1 MGSDYG
7 YWQGA
12 AKATGDM
19 AATGMKLLEFQS
31 NRAYQDAQLKMAQDK
46 AQREEIAFKHAE
58 TKRVEQERMENAY
71 APVST
76 FAPNLNKTPKTKA
89 LWMETAKSAGFD
101 LKEMPDGEVYAPIKA
116 IKFIGQ
122 QMATKTEFQKMTLDA
137 TLADL
142 QEQNGAIAQQIA
154 ELSAKGTPD
163 EKKLAP
169 LMEQQNAIK
178 KNIAGIITSE
188 KAVMEKILVA
198 RASREGGNLTEE
210 QLTARALGGD
220 TQAQAV
226 LDAMQKRKVDI
237 AKNTTAARVEITQGV
252 QDKAAAKVD
261 KVAMKI
267 GDAIMEGKQPPVVA
281 GFGMAKV
288 APQVRAYLAD
298 KGFDLTTAEQ
308 DYNATKKYLG
318 SLNSTQQ
325 VRLRQATTFAYD
337 SLDIIEKLGKEWD
350 AGRFAPLNWVNLQ
363 AAKTGV
369 YGKEAAKIS
378 TKLDAQIAD
387 LTSELGTVYKGG
399 NSSTDESLKLA
410 AQNLKSQWDYDV
422 LVSNIDQ
429 IRANLKIRQNSMK
442 FGGAT
447 RMGVTTE
454 SGAKEGSKVRTIVE
468 QRKTSDGRILT
479 KYSDGS
485 IE

>member
-1 MGSDYG
+1 MGP
-7 YWQGA
+7 WQGA
-12 AKATGDM
+12 AQGLKDM
-19 AATGMKLLEFQS
+19 TATGMNLLQFQAGREDAAVRTKLAVEQG
-31 NRAYQDAQLKMAQDK
+31 NREQ
-46 AQREEIAFKHAE
+46 IAFQHAE
-58 TKRVEQERMENAY
+58 TKRIEQEKMDNAY
-71 APVST
+71 APIT
-76 FAPNLNKTPKTKA
+76 QFAPNIMKTPKLKA
-89 LWMETAKSAGFD
+89 LWVDTAKSAGFEIRETSD
-101 LKEMPDGEVYAPIKA
+101 EIYAPVKA
-116 IKFIGQ
+116 AKYIGSLIR
-122 QMATKTEFQKMTLDA
+122 TSNEFQKLNMDA
-137 TLADL
+137 MAIDL
-142 QEQNGAIAQQIA
+142 QEQHVNVGRQIA
-154 ELSAKGTPD
+154 ELSAKGQPD
-163 EKKLAP
+163 PKKLEPLLAEKKSIQGQIANLFTADVEFQKHIA
-169 LMEQQNAIK
+169 LERAK
-178 KNIAGIITSE
+178 K
-188 KAVMEKILVA
+188 
-198 RASREGGNLTEE
+198 EGGNLTEE

-454 SGAKEGSKVRTIVE
+454 SGVKEGAKEGKKVGRFTVE
-468 QRKTSDGRILT
+468 A
-479 KYSDGS
+479 
-485 IE
+485 E

>member
-1 MGSDYG
+1 
-7 YWQGA
+7 
-12 AKATGDM
+12 
-19 AATGMKLLEFQS
+19 
-31 NRAYQDAQLKMAQDK
+31 
-46 AQREEIAFKHAE
+46 
-58 TKRVEQERMENAY
+58 
-71 APVST
+71 
-76 FAPNLNKTPKTKA
+76 
-89 LWMETAKSAGFD
+89 
-101 LKEMPDGEVYAPIKA
+101 
-116 IKFIGQ
+116 
-122 QMATKTEFQKMTLDA
+122 
-137 TLADL
+137 
-142 QEQNGAIAQQIA
+142 
-154 ELSAKGTPD
+154 
-163 EKKLAP
+163 
-169 LMEQQNAIK
+169 
-178 KNIAGIITSE
+178 
-188 KAVMEKILVA
+188 
-198 RASREGGNLTEE
+198 
-210 QLTARALGGD
+210 
-220 TQAQAV
+220 
-226 LDAMQKRKVDI
+226 
-237 AKNTTAARVEITQGV
+237 
-252 QDKAAAKVD
+252 
-261 KVAMKI
+261 
-267 GDAIMEGKQPPVVA
+267 
-281 GFGMAKV
+281 MAKV

-454 SGAKEGSKVRTIVE
+454 SGVKEGAKEGKKVGRFTVE
-468 QRKTSDGRILT
+468 A
-479 KYSDGS
+479 
-485 IE
+485 E